1 MTLTGF
7 RALRS
12 QRFRA
17 YLLGQLISL
26 TGTWLQQVTVAL
38 LAFRITGTS
47 AAVGAALACSQL
59 PILVLSPLAGVL
71 NDRFERRR
79 VLICTQLAGLLQALL
94 LMMTYAAGTLDTV
107 RIFILSALGG
117 VISSLDLPARQ
128 SIVAGLVDQAGD
140 IRSAIALNAA
150 SVHIARL
157 GGPALAAVL
166 IARWNASLCFGAN
179 AASCAVFALVL
190 SGLHGIAHE
199 PIRRIS
205 LESLREGWRYCAGKT
220 DPRQTLSWISVAS
233 LFAIPYTSLLPAAAR
248 IWSVT
253 TVISY
258 AHLMVAAG
266 AGGVFAAFALAQIGT
281 DDTLRMAIPI
291 SILVAALGLLALG
304 IAGILLPVAAIFAV
318 VAILGFSL
326 TITISGGN
334 VLLQHSV
341 PEALRGRVM
350 GLFVMLFNG
359 VAPLGALLWGLVADR
374 FTLPIA
380 LTAAGST
387 IVCMV
392 IGRHLYIVIR
402 RPK

>member
-1 MTLTGF
+1 MTLAGF

-12 QRFRA
+12 PRFRA
-17 YLLGQLISL
+17 YLLGQLTSL

-79 VLICTQLAGLLQALL
+79 VLICTQLAALLQALF
-94 LMMTYAAGTLDTV
+94 LMVAYAAGNLDTAM
-107 RIFILSALGG
+107 IFVLSAFGG
-117 VISSLDLPARQ
+117 VINSLDLPARQ
-128 SIVAGLVDQAGD
+128 SIVAGLVDQVSD
-140 IRSAIALNAA
+140 IRSAVALNAA

-166 IARWNASLCFGAN
+166 IARWDVRICFAAN

-190 SGLHGIAHE
+190 SRLRGIAHE

-205 LESLREGWRYCAGKT
+205 LESLRQGWQYCAGKR
-220 DPRQTLSWISVAS
+220 DPRQTLSWIAVAS

-248 IWSVT
+248 IWSVAT
-253 TVISY
+253 PISY
-258 AHLMVAAG
+258 ARLMVAAG
-266 AGGVFAAFALAQIGT
+266 LGAVFAAFSLAQIET
-281 DDTLRMAIPI
+281 DNALRMAIPL

-304 IAGILLPVAAIFAV
+304 IAGTLLPGAAIFAV

-374 FTLPIA
+374 YTIPTA
-380 LTAAGST
+380 LTVAGAT
-387 IVCMV
+387 LVCMV
-392 IGRHLYIVIR
+392 IGRHWLIVIR